1 MGDVD
6 NTLLQNQKN
15 IHDPGNY
22 IYPNNILSTKLDKQ
36 YLDGLNKQH
45 NDESNIIH
53 RTILDHTLKDIISNF
68 TTDIIRLID
77 DIMVD
82 VELLND
88 DSEEGDTLDWMV
100 KLMNVMHKIFKHL
113 THKDNCLN
121 VGILLI
127 LISIFVHYFNVT
139 QPSNSK

>member
-6 NTLLQNQKN
+6 NKLLQNQQN

-22 IYPNNILSTKLDKQ
+22 VHPNNILSTKLDKQ

-68 TTDIIRLID
+68 TKDIIKLMD

-82 VELLND
+82 VEQLND

-100 KLMNVMHKIFKHL
+100 KLMNVMHKIFQHL